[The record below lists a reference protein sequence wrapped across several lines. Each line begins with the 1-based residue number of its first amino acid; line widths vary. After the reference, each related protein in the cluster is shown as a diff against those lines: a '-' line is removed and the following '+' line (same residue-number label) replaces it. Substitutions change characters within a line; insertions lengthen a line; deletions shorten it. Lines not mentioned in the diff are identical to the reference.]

1 MFEDR
6 IKELTEKGLLRRVI
20 DKEGPQGHRIILEGR
35 EYINFSSNDYLGLA
49 NHPKIKEAVINAIYE
64 YGTGAGASRLLGGGS
79 ILHRRLEERIAEFKG
94 TPCALVM
101 NSGYTANTSVIPVLA
116 GNGDAIFS
124 DELNHAS
131 IIDGC
136 RLSKADV
143 YIYKHRDMEELE
155 GLLKKSNHGRRLII
169 TDSVFSMDGDI
180 APLSDIIELAERY
193 DALLYIDDA
202 HATGV
207 LGKGRGSLRHFNI
220 EHKDYIIQMGT
231 FSKALGSFGAYI
243 AGGRSLIEYLINRAR
258 GFIYSTALPPHIIAH
273 ILEAL
278 RIIDEHPDIIERLW
292 ENRERMR
299 DILESLGYDISISE
313 TPIMPLI
320 CSDTDEANRLSEFL
334 RDNGIY
340 APSIRPPTVKISRI
354 RFTVTSLHTLEDM
367 EGLRGVLEEWKR
379 RSAL

>member
-1 MFEDR
+1 MFEDK
-6 IKELTEKGLLRRVI
+6 IMELTEKGLLRRVI
-20 DKEGPQGHRIILEGR
+20 DKDGPQGNRIILEGR

-49 NHPKIKEAVINAIYE
+49 NHPAIKEVVIKAIYE
-64 YGTGAGASRLLGGGS
+64 YGTGSGASRLLGGGS

-94 TPCALVM
+94 TPRAIVM
-101 NSGYTANTSVIPVLA
+101 NSGYTANTSVIPVLVE
-116 GNGDAIFS
+116 NGDAIFS

-143 YIYKHRDMEELE
+143 YIYRHKDMEELE
-155 GLLKKSNHGRRLII
+155 SLLKKSKHKKRLII

-180 APLSDIIELAERY
+180 APLPDIIELAERY
-193 DALLYIDDA
+193 EALLYIDDA

-231 FSKALGSFGAYI
+231 FSKALGSFGAYV
-243 AGGRSLIEYLINRAR
+243 AGEKSIIEYFINKAR
-258 GFIYSTALPPHIIAH
+258 GFIYSTALPSHIIAQT
-273 ILEAL
+273 LESL
-278 RIIDEHPDIIERLW
+278 RIIEKDPDIIERLW
-292 ENRERMR
+292 ENRKMMH
-299 DILESLGYDISISE
+299 DIFESLGYGISVSE
-313 TPIMPLI
+313 TPIMTLI
-320 CSDTDEANRLSEFL
+320 CRDIDEANRLSEFL

-340 APSIRPPTVKISRI
+340 APSIRPPTVKMPRI
-354 RFTVTSLHTLEDM
+354 RFTVTSIHTFEDM
-367 EGLRGVLEEWKR
+367 EGLKKVLKEWKR